1 MSTALTELKWAAII
15 QTKKTWQITLEI
27 LRQVQMTFHLVV
39 SSLEEYKQLLVGR
52 LISPTDLSLTE
63 IAATGKSTVR
73 VFKYGL
79 MVLGMKVSGKM
90 IKPMAKEL

>member
-1 MSTALTELKWAAII
+1 
-15 QTKKTWQITLEI
+15 
-27 LRQVQMTFHLVV
+27 
-39 SSLEEYKQLLVGR
+39 VGR